1 MKKPPRLL
9 LAPDEGGFFFVFLWK
24 ETVSM
29 SVTIPSSLSS
39 PSAATRP
46 RAVAGPS
53 TIPLSI
59 YAVTLASLLT
69 IVGILWDISWH
80 RSIGRDKFL
89 SPPHILVYLG
99 AIFAGLFS
107 GIQVVYNSF
116 FRKEAARAADV
127 RVWGIFYSPLGSMFC
142 IWGAIAMLT
151 SAPFDDW
158 WHSAYGLDVTI
169 LSPPHTLLAMG
180 MIFLQ
185 FGACVSICKYLN
197 LDAADPAGG
206 TRRPVLQTLFVISAL
221 SLLTMV
227 YTLFTDYLHIRAM
240 RSGPFYVI
248 ATIASLLLLPAF
260 GRALRMKWGM
270 TAVTG
275 GYFLL
280 VAISNWTL
288 QLFPAEPK
296 LGPILTHITHFQPAN
311 FPALVIIP
319 AMAMDL
325 ILQRS
330 RGGDWRR
337 AFWLSLA
344 FVLLLAAAQYPL
356 SGFLQESP
364 YARNWFFTSNTYY
377 FGLSPNWPWRYKFR
391 PDDIAPLPVLLEGL
405 GIAVMAGWLCARL
418 SLRWGRWMQ
427 NIQR

>member
-1 MKKPPRLL
+1 M
-9 LAPDEGGFFFVFLWK
+9 
-24 ETVSM
+24 SM
-29 SVTIPSSLSS
+29 TIPSPLS
-39 PSAATRP
+39 PTAATGP
-46 RAVAGPS
+46 RAAAGRAP
-53 TIPLSI
+53 IPLSI
-59 YAVTLASLLT
+59 YAGSLASLLT

-107 GIQVVYNSF
+107 GIQVLYNSF
-116 FRKEAARAADV
+116 FRREAAQATDI
-127 RVWGIFYSPLGSMFC
+127 RVWGIFYSPLGSLFC

-158 WHSAYGLDVTI
+158 WHNAYGLDVTI

-180 MIFLQ
+180 MICLQ
-185 FGACVSICKYLN
+185 LGACVSICKYLN
-197 LDAADPAGG
+197 REDG
-206 TRRPVLQTLFVISAL
+206 RRPLLQFLFVVSAL

-227 YTLFTDYLHIRAM
+227 YTLFTDYLHVRAM
-240 RSGPFYVI
+240 RSGLFYIV
-248 ATIASLLLLPAF
+248 AAAVSLLLLPAF
-260 GRALRMKWGM
+260 GKALRMKWGM

-280 VAISNWTL
+280 VAFSNWIL

-311 FPALVIIP
+311 FPALVIVP

-325 ILQRS
+325 ILQRNRS
-330 RGGDWRR
+330 GAWVKSL
-337 AFWLSLA
+337 WLSLA
-344 FVLLLAAAQYPL
+344 FVTLLAAVQYPL

-364 YARNWFFTSNTYY
+364 LARNWFFTANTYY
-377 FGLSPNWPWRYKFR
+377 FGLSPDAPWRYKFR
-391 PDDIAPLPVLLEGL
+391 PDDIAPWPALLQAL
-405 GIAVMAGWLCARL
+405 ALAAVIGTISARL

>member
-1 MKKPPRLL
+1 
-9 LAPDEGGFFFVFLWK
+9 
-24 ETVSM
+24 M
-29 SVTIPSSLSS
+29 SITLPSPLSS
-39 PSAATRP
+39 SSAPAGSRTLAR
-46 RAVAGPS
+46 RAA
-53 TIPLSI
+53 IPLSI
-59 YAVTLASLLT
+59 YAVSLASLLT
-69 IVGILWDISWH
+69 MVGILWDISWH

-107 GIQVVYNSF
+107 GIQVLYNSF
-116 FRKEAARAADV
+116 FRKEAAKAADV
-127 RVWGIFYSPLGSMFC
+127 RVWGIFYSPLGSLFC

-158 WHSAYGLDVTI
+158 WHNAYGLDVTI
-169 LSPPHTLLAMG
+169 LSPPHTLLALG

-197 LDAADPAGG
+197 ADAAGPAAGG
-206 TRRPVLQTLFVISAL
+206 RRALLQFLFVVSAL

-227 YTLFTDYLHIRAM
+227 YTLGTEYLNIRRM
-240 RSGPFYVI
+240 RSALFYSI
-248 ATIASLLLLPAF
+248 AAVVSLLFLPAF
-260 GRALRMKWGM
+260 GKALRMKWGI

-280 VAISNWTL
+280 VAITNWIL

-311 FPALVIIP
+311 FPALVIVP

-330 RGGDWRR
+330 KAGDWVK

-344 FVLLLAAAQYPL
+344 FVVLLVAVQYPL
-356 SGFLQESP
+356 SGFLLESP

-377 FGLSPNWPWRYKFR
+377 FGLSPNAPFRYKFR
-391 PDDIAPLPVLLEGL
+391 PDDIASLPMMMEGL
-405 GIAVMAGWLCARL
+405 GVAVLLGALFARI

>member
-1 MKKPPRLL
+1 M
-9 LAPDEGGFFFVFLWK
+9 
-24 ETVSM
+24 
-29 SVTIPSSLSS
+29 TIPSPLASS
-39 PSAATRP
+39 PVATRRNTAAG
-46 RAVAGPS
+46 RAA
-53 TIPLSI
+53 IPLSI
-59 YAVTLASLLT
+59 YVVSLASLLT

-116 FRKEAARAADV
+116 FRKEAAKVADI
-127 RVWGIFYSPLGSMFC
+127 RVWGIFYSPLGSLFC

-158 WHSAYGLDVTI
+158 WHNAYGLDVTI
-169 LSPPHTLLAMG
+169 LSPPHTLLALG

-197 LDAADPAGG
+197 ASDPAGG
-206 TRRPVLQTLFVISAL
+206 GGRTLLQTLFVISAF

-240 RSGPFYVI
+240 R
-248 ATIASLLLLPAF
+248 

-270 TAVTG
+270 TAVAA

-280 VAISNWTL
+280 VAGSNWIL

-325 ILQRS
+325 VLRRN

-344 FVLLLAAAQYPL
+344 FVALLVAVQYPL

-364 YARNWFFTSNTYY
+364 YARNWFFTANSYY
-377 FGLSPNWPWRYKFR
+377 FGLSPNAPWRYKFR
-391 PDDIAPLPVLLEGL
+391 PEDIATLPALLRAL
-405 GIAVMAGWLCARL
+405 GIAMILGWVCARI
-418 SLRWGRWMQ
+418 SLRWGQWMQ
-427 NIQR
+427 TIQR

>member
-1 MKKPPRLL
+1 VAVSR
-9 LAPDEGGFFFVFLWK
+9 AP
-24 ETVSM
+24 
-29 SVTIPSSLSS
+29 
-39 PSAATRP
+39 
-46 RAVAGPS
+46 
-53 TIPLSI
+53 IPLSI
-59 YAVTLASLLT
+59 YAVSLASLLT

-107 GIQVVYNSF
+107 GLQVLYNSVL
-116 FRKEAARAADV
+116 RREAAQAADI
-127 RVWGIFYSPLGSMFC
+127 RVWRVFYSPLGSLFC

-180 MIFLQ
+180 MICLQ
-185 FGACVSICKYLN
+185 LGACVSICKYLN
-197 LDAADPAGG
+197 LYAAGPAAGAS
-206 TRRPVLQTLFVISAL
+206 RSLLQFLFVISAL

-240 RSGPFYVI
+240 RSGQFYII
-248 ATIASLLLLPAF
+248 ATTVTLLLLPAF
-260 GRALRMKWGM
+260 GKASRMKWGM

-280 VAISNWTL
+280 VAFSNWIL

-296 LGPILTHITHFQPAN
+296 LGPILTHTTHFQPAN

-325 ILQRS
+325 ILQRNKS
-330 RGGDWRR
+330 GAWTK

-344 FVLLLAAAQYPL
+344 FVTLLAAVQYPL

-364 YARNWFFTSNTYY
+364 YARNWFFTANSYY
-377 FGLSPNWPWRYKFR
+377 FGLSPNAPWRYRFR
-391 PDDIAPLPVLLEGL
+391 PEDIAPAPALLASL
-405 GIAVMAGWLCARL
+405 GIAVVLGCLCARL